1 MISNNQQQL
10 DPEWVRLIY
19 LAKETGSTKKE
30 VKRLIDHLLESK
42 MVKYS

>member
-10 DPEWVRLIY
+10 DPEWLRLIY

-30 VKRLIDHLLESK
+30 VKRLLGYLPESK
-42 MVKYS
+42 IIKYS